1 MLRQTGC
8 CFPLLLCIAGG
19 SACVDTI
26 YPGPRSI
33 SLQGTPNTNLTLSN
47 SGRHRTV
54 RTPLS
59 KSFASS
65 PTTTL
70 LDWAY
75 SNSPG
80 RAMVM
85 GQGSASATPTETV
98 LYSFQAG
105 SDGAFPFAGL
115 IADSS
120 GNLYGTTAG
129 GEPRGTVFKLSPNGI
144 VTVLHAFT
152 GGFDGAAPLAAL
164 IADSTGNLYGT
175 TAEGG
180 GVVFRVSA
188 DGSSYAVLHAFEG
201 GSSDGAHPVAGLV
214 AHSDGNLYGTTEFGG
229 GSGCFGNGC
238 GVVFELSPDGASYTV
253 LHSFTGGYDGGFPAS
268 KMIVDNSGNLYGTTR
283 LGGAAGKGVVFR
295 LSPDGSETVLYSFC
309 SKSGCSD
316 GNDPA
321 GGLIADSSGNLYGT
335 TILGGGGSCGSGCG
349 TVFKLSPDG
358 TETVLH
364 TFPHPCIIDCSDGIY
379 PHAGLIADSAGNLY
393 GTTEVGGD
401 PSCSPGGCGVA
412 FKISAD
418 GIFTVLHSFTGSPND
433 GGYPTADLIAD
444 RSGNLY
450 GTTNYGG
457 ACAIGGPIAGCGTV
471 FKLAG
476 TGFVVPV
483 TFAGTPGKPNC
494 HGQSVSALAKQYG
507 GLAAAAAALGFPSVR
522 ALQDDIRAF
531 CTGA

>member
-1 MLRQTGC
+1 
-8 CFPLLLCIAGG
+8 
-19 SACVDTI
+19 
-26 YPGPRSI
+26 
-33 SLQGTPNTNLTLSN
+33 
-47 SGRHRTV
+47 
-54 RTPLS
+54 
-59 KSFASS
+59 
-65 PTTTL
+65 
-70 LDWAY
+70 
-75 SNSPG
+75 
-80 RAMVM
+80 MVM